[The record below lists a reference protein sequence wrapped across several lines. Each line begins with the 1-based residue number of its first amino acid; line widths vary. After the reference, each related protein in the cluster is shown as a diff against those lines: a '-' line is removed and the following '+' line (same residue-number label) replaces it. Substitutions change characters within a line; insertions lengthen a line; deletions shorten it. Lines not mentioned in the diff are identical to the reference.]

1 MIKTTAHIT
10 EIFSSLQG
18 EGPHTGEAMTFVRF
32 AGCSTGCR
40 WCDSIDS
47 IKTCINYRVE
57 TPPRS
62 GKFVTLSN
70 PVSLELLNEQLAYF
84 TDDTI
89 SVTGGEPL
97 EQVDFLAAWLPALKP
112 AKRILLETN
121 GIYAL
126 ALEKISGLI
135 DIISMDIKLP
145 SSTGGKNYWQEHSAF
160 LSKALASGKETYVKI
175 VVTSDTSSKDI
186 QEAIKIV
193 ASANKFLPVILQP
206 AGISDQFNLKIS
218 DEQMQSFARLC
229 NLWLPNVSIM
239 TQMHKEAGLL

>member
-47 IKTCINYRVE
+47 IKTCVNYRVE
-57 TPPRS
+57 TPPKS
-62 GKFVTLSN
+62 KNFAILSN
-70 PVSLELLNEQLAYF
+70 PVSMERLNGHLAYF

-97 EQVDFLAAWLPALKP
+97 EQADFLAIWLPTLKP
-112 AKRILLETN
+112 AKRVLLETN
-121 GIYAL
+121 GIEASAL
-126 ALEKISGLI
+126 QKISRLI

-145 SSTGGKNYWQEHSAF
+145 SSTGRKDYWQEHAAF
-160 LSKALASGKETYVKI
+160 LSKALSSGKETYVKI
-175 VVTSDTSSKDI
+175 VVTSDTSSKDL
-186 QEAIKIV
+186 QEAI
-193 ASANKFLPVILQP
+193 
-206 AGISDQFNLKIS
+206 
-218 DEQMQSFARLC
+218 
-229 NLWLPNVSIM
+229 
-239 TQMHKEAGLL
+239 